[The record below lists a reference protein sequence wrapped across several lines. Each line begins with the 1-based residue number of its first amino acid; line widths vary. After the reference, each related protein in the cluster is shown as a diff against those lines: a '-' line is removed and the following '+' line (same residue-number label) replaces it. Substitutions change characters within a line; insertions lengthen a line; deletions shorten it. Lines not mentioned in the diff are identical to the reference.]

1 MPRHL
6 ALLRGI
12 NVGRAKRIRM
22 EELRQ
27 AFTDLGYTEIRTLLN
42 SGNVIFTS
50 SRRLAANAAVRL
62 EETVRDR
69 TGVSA
74 RMILLTEAEVRTI
87 WADRLLL
94 KLANDPTRLLVAV
107 PSTPADIVK
116 LQKLVR
122 NDWEPEALAV
132 GGRAAYLWCPEGL
145 IASPV
150 FKAVDRELLD
160 EVTTRNWSTL
170 TKLVAA
176 MGIS

>member
-27 AFTDLGYTEIRTLLN
+27 AFAELGYTEIQTLLN

-50 SRRLAANAAVRL
+50 SRRLAANAPVRL

-74 RMILLTEAEVRTI
+74 RMILLTEAELSTI

-122 NDWEPEALAV
+122 NDWKPEALAV
-132 GGRAAYLWCPEGL
+132 GGRAAYLWCPEGV

-150 FKAVDRELLD
+150 FKAVERELLD

-170 TKLVAA
+170 TRLVAA